1 MNNTLK
7 HRHSD
12 TDTKTYWSFFIS
24 TLSIMALSIMTLSI
38 MTLNI
43 MTLCIMTL
51 SIMTL
56 SIMILSIQLSV
67 LMGDNNTMTLCCVSL
82 F

>member
-1 MNNTLK
+1 
-7 HRHSD
+7 
-12 TDTKTYWSFFIS
+12 
-24 TLSIMALSIMTLSI
+24 

-43 MTLCIMTL
+43 MTLSIMMLSIMMLSIMTF

-56 SIMILSIQLSV
+56 SITVCYFPALHYL
-67 LMGDNNTMTLCCVSL
+67 VSDDQYQNHIRKYMSK